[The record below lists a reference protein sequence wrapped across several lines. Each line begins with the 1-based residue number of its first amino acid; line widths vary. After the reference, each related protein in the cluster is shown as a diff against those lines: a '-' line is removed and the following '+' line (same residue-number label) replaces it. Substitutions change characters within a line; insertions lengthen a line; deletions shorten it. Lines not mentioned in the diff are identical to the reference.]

1 MRNLRTYLLA
11 GSVALTSLHAT
22 AQDNGSNSPYS
33 RYGFGLLN
41 DRAGGFNKGM
51 SGLAYGMRDGKEL
64 NPQNPASYSAIDSL
78 SFLFDVGI
86 SLQYSRLKTNGRTVN
101 AKNTSFDYVTMGF
114 RASKN
119 LGMSVGVLPF
129 STIGYSMS
137 NKGTLGVGT
146 SSEVTQTDAYSGD
159 GGLHEVYLGM
169 GWKPFKPFS
178 IGFNAGYVWGD
189 LTHTILT
196 SFSDATIESI
206 RRRYEADVRTYKLE
220 FGVQYEQRID
230 SRNSLTI
237 GATYGLGHDVDSKA
251 HYFNQKL
258 TSGSVT
264 SGDTLTAA
272 NAFQL
277 PHAFGAGVTWQHDKS
292 LRVGVDYSFQKWGNV
307 KYPTLTGND
316 NAQTYAPQE
325 GAFDNMHSVT
335 VGAEYVPNFNGPRW
349 RQHVRYRAGFSF
361 STPYAKINGASG
373 PRTYSASVG
382 VGLPI
387 MNRWNNRSI
396 LNISAQYERVQPRMS
411 GMITENY
418 LRLCIGIS
426 FNERWFMKWKVE

>member
-1 MRNLRTYLLA
+1 MRNLRTHLLA
-11 GSVALTSLHAT
+11 GLLAASTTYAA

-41 DRAGGFNKGM
+41 DRAVGFNKGM
-51 SGLAYGMRDGKEL
+51 SGLSYGMRDGKEL

-78 SFLFDVGI
+78 SFLFDMGV

-101 AKNTSFDYVTMGF
+101 AKNTSFDYLTMGF
-114 RASKN
+114 RASDN
-119 LGMSVGVLPF
+119 LGISMGILPF
-129 STIGYSMS
+129 STIGYSM
-137 NKGTLGVGT
+137 KTT
-146 SSEVTQTDAYSGD
+146 SDFNMESSGDVTQTDAYSGE

-169 GWKPFKPFS
+169 GWRPFKPLS
-178 IGFNAGYVWGD
+178 VGFNAGYLWGD

-196 SFSDATIESI
+196 SFSESTIESL
-206 RRRYEADVRTYKLE
+206 RRRYEADVRTYKLD

-230 SRNSLTI
+230 SRNSLTL
-237 GATYGLGHDVDSKA
+237 GATYGLGHGVDSKA

-264 SGDTLTAA
+264 SGDTLTAT

-277 PHAFGAGVTWQHDKS
+277 PHTFGVGLTWRHDKS
-292 LRVGVDYSFQKWGNV
+292 LRVGVDYNFQKWDNV
-307 KYPTLTGND
+307 KYPTLSGND
-316 NAQTYAPQE
+316 ATQSYTPQTGTFQ
-325 GAFDNMHSVT
+325 NQHSVT
-335 VGAEYVPNFNGPRW
+335 AGLEYIPNYDGPRW
-349 RQHVRYRAGFSF
+349 RQHVRYRAGFSY
-361 STPYAKINGASG
+361 STPYTKINGADG
-373 PRTYSASVG
+373 PRSYTASIG

-387 MNRWNNRSI
+387 MNKWNNRSI
-396 LNISAQYERVQPRMS
+396 LNISAQYERIQPGTS
-411 GMITENY
+411 SMITENY